1 MSEQTNLLALN
12 VATEPARAAEEGT
25 GFSVVTSDVKNPS
38 IHVAE
43 NEGEN
48 PD

>member
-1 MSEQTNLLALN
+1 LN
-12 VATEPARAAEEGT
+12 VAIEPARAAEQEKR
-25 GFSVVTSDVKNPS
+25 FSIVASDVKNPS
-38 IHVAE
+38 MHVAE